1 MKKEA
6 AIIIGNALIWGVV
19 LIATSL
25 ALKGTGQFQEIQH
38 ILGGGAGASFLVV
51 SLAAIKRKPKG

>member
-6 AIIIGNALIWGVV
+6 AIILGNALIWGCVV
-19 LIATSL
+19 IACSL

-38 ILGGGAGASFLVV
+38 ILGGGAGASLLVV
-51 SLAAIKRKPKG
+51 SLTAIKRKPRD